1 MVIIATV
8 KTLKAGYPS
17 DLETV
22 KSLGFKVGDRFEV
35 ESISVGQSS
44 TGVYLKEFPS
54 KCFNSVFFNFEE
66 DGTPLDIF
74 SDDRFYTYF
83 SYN

>member
-1 MVIIATV
+1 MTIYATV
-8 KTLKAGYPS
+8 KTLKAGFPS
-17 DLETV
+17 DKEAV
-22 KSLGFKVGDRFEV
+22 KSLGFKVGDKFEV

-54 KCFNSVFFNFEE
+54 RCFNSVFFNFEE

-74 SDDRFYTYF
+74 SDDRFNSYKYF
-83 SYN
+83 

>member
-1 MVIIATV
+1 MTIYAVV
-8 KTLKAGYPS
+8 ETLKAGFPS
-17 DLETV
+17 NKETV
-22 KSLGFKVGDRFEV
+22 ESLGFKVGDKFEV

-54 KCFNSVFFNFEE
+54 RCFNSVFFSFEE

-74 SDDRFYTYF
+74 SDDRFNSYKYF
-83 SYN
+83 

>member
-1 MVIIATV
+1 MTIYATV
-8 KTLKAGYPS
+8 KTLKAGFPS
-17 DLETV
+17 DKEAV
-22 KSLGFKVGDRFEV
+22 KSLGFKVGDKFEV

-54 KCFNSVFFNFEE
+54 RCLNSVLFNFEE

-74 SDDRFYTYF
+74 SDDRFNSYKYF
-83 SYN
+83 